1 MEVAQIRKFCES
13 CDARKKITALIIG
26 AETTPANEVVC
37 LVSTVRHL
45 PPNIQ
50 SDAANTRDLNVN
62 QSSAVAE
69 MAAQCCT
76 SRIVQR

>member
-1 MEVAQIRKFCES
+1 MEVAQIRKS

-37 LVSTVRHL
+37 LVSTVRHP